1 MTAFPCATPP
11 NPFPFFF
18 LNQFQY
24 FLLLPSL
31 WLLDLY
37 YLLLS
42 ARLPILKLVSCSGS
56 VVSDSLRP
64 YGLYTACQAS
74 LSMGFSRQE
83 YWWWLLSRVR
93 LLRSCGLQ
101 PARPLY
107 PWDSPSKTTG
117 VGCHFLL
124 QGIVSTQGSNRGL
137 SYHRQIL
144 PLSYQGSP
152 PTLKHSPFP

>member
-1 MTAFPCATPP
+1 MQRWLRQPLPTGSSVSRHGKIIRNQSGSVCVEISNVLVKSLISYDCFSLRHPP
-11 NPFPFFF
+11 HPFPFFF

-93 LLRSCGLQ
+93 LLRS
-101 PARPLY
+101 
-107 PWDSPSKTTG
+107 
-117 VGCHFLL
+117 
-124 QGIVSTQGSNRGL
+124 RGL
-137 SYHRQIL
+137 
-144 PLSYQGSP
+144 
-152 PTLKHSPFP
+152 